1 MVQSKSR
8 FTFVLSSTEKAGRFT
23 LPGNS
28 SEWHG
33 RMSQVFPDKATISL
47 AKIIPRTH
55 ALIGKMVNSLM
66 LPVFSRFDGV
76 NDQSGQIGG
85 ISRRSHL
92 VKYDIQLL
100 SFHCQTLYGLYKM
113 IPESRIQPAAS
124 SHSPTVRWLRSPI
137 SYS

>member
-47 AKIIPRTH
+47 ANHTTNTRPH
-55 ALIGKMVNSLM
+55 WKMVNSLM
-66 LPVFSRFDGV
+66 LPVFSCFKDM
-76 NDQSGQIGG
+76 NDQSGQVGG

-100 SFHCQTLYGLYKM
+100 PFHCQTLYGLYKI